1 MTFPLGS
8 ANLLLL
14 HRELWG
20 SRRASLTKTT
30 SAGSQWLGGPQPLA
44 RPRHSIRRLLS
55 QNTYRRRRL
64 DLRTVPPSG
73 FALCFS
79 SPANPTQRRRRIP
92 RSDRA
97 RQQRQTQRQESA
109 KGGVPVSPSSPVA
122 ALHQRY
128 EQPGT
133 TRSQSAETSNPQ
145 NPEAGLFQRLKP
157 LTPLSS
163 SIFLWTRNSR

>member
-30 SAGSQWLGGPQPLA
+30 SAGSQWLGGPQPSA
-44 RPRHSIRRLLS
+44 RPSHSIRRLLG
-55 QNTYRRRRL
+55 QNTCRRRRL
-64 DLRTVPPSG
+64 DQRAVSLSG

-79 SPANPTQRRRRIP
+79 SPANPAQRRRRIH

-97 RQQRQTQRQESA
+97 RQQRRATKAEIGQRGRPRQPILTCRS
-109 KGGVPVSPSSPVA
+109 VA
-122 ALHQRY
+122 SKV
-128 EQPGT
+128 
-133 TRSQSAETSNPQ
+133 RSQSAGTSNPR
-145 NPEAGLFQRLKP
+145 NPGAGLFQMLKP
-157 LTPLSS
+157 LMLLSS
-163 SIFLWTRNSR
+163 WIFLWTRNSC

>member
-30 SAGSQWLGGPQPLA
+30 SAGSQWLGGPQPSA

-64 DLRTVPPSG
+64 DLRTVSLSG
-73 FALCFS
+73 CAFLPLPILHRDAEEFTDLTEPDNRDADTKAGIGQRGRPCQPIPTS
-79 SPANPTQRRRRIP
+79 RSVASKVRAACNGEKPICPNLQSPKR
-92 RSDRA
+92 
-97 RQQRQTQRQESA
+97 
-109 KGGVPVSPSSPVA
+109 
-122 ALHQRY
+122 
-128 EQPGT
+128 
-133 TRSQSAETSNPQ
+133 
-145 NPEAGLFQRLKP
+145 
-157 LTPLSS
+157 
-163 SIFLWTRNSR
+163 